1 MNSLA
6 VTGREGQIRWSYLPA
21 VTFGPWRYEGHGGSG
36 TLTAEIV
43 SRDEYRVQQTPLVA
57 IVPMGRAEWRW
68 TVRDLQIH
76 GSSLTASVERL

>member
-1 MNSLA
+1 MNLTA
-6 VTGREGQIRWSYLPA
+6 QGHEGQIKWSYLPA
-21 VTFGPWRYEGHGGSG
+21 ITFGPWRYEGEGSTG

-43 SRDEYRVQQTPLVA
+43 SCDEYRVQQTPLVA

-68 TVRDLQIH
+68 SVRDLQVH